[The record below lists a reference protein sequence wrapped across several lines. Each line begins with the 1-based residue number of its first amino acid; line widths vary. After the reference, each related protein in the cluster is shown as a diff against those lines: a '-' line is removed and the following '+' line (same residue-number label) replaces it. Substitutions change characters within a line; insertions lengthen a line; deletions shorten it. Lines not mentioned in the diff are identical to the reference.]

1 MYPNDGVINHCCHC
15 GPMSSK
21 YRGASA
27 FSQSDLDSE
36 AQLMEQLHQSR
47 IAEDNDNSD
56 GEEEEEEE
64 EEDKVMLESF
74 PGIFRPM
81 PYQVSSMTNI

>member
-56 GEEEEEEE
+56 GEVEEEEEEE
-64 EEDKVMLESF
+64 EEDKVVLESF
-74 PGIFRPM
+74 PGIFHPKS
-81 PYQVSSMTNI
+81 Y